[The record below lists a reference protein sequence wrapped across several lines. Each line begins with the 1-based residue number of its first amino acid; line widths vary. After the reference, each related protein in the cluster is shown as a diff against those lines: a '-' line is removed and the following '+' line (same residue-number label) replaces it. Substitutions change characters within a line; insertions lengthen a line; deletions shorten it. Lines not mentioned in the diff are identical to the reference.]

1 MSWTARGVRVRA
13 FPRRQLAVR
22 QGGVRVLC
30 DKRSVEMEGGDVVE
44 PGQPVRP
51 GDTLA
56 LAQPFVFAIQP
67 QYRQKVCENCLL
79 L

>member
-1 MSWTARGVRVRA
+1 MSRTARGVPA
-13 FPRRQLAVR
+13 FPGRQLAVR
-22 QGGVRVLC
+22 QGGGVLG
-30 DKRSVEMEGGDVVE
+30 DKRSVEMAEVVE